1 MAKTSKKTSVNA
13 NANAHTWSDGVDA
26 ARDAVV
32 DAIEDA
38 RDGATNAVKN
48 VQKYVQFGSAP
59 EVMLRIRKRFHVKIP
74 IAPDIVVEAGTDV
87 PLQRAGDG
95 RAFGKE
101 VFNYKPNLQWR
112 VTDSWFNGDINLD
125 TMNHTVYYEK
135 TFDLNPLQLKCS
147 ANFDYKDYEPYL
159 GFQFMTTSGVTSP
172 ALQNGFS
179 IRKQF
184 DIRNDDSMS
193 LSTDIEASLMLGGAT
208 LGRNNKQ
215 LKSNPATVDFSRI
228 QLDLLLK

>member
-1 MAKTSKKTSVNA
+1 MAKTSKKTTVNVPA
-13 NANAHTWSDGVDA
+13 NARTWSDGVDS

>member
-112 VTDSWFNGDINLD
+112 VSDSWFNGDINLD